1 MSIRRSLVLMIM
13 LVLAATLLAGD
24 DANNPHDL
32 KTLAAKQAWIS
43 LQRDLE
49 KLDAQYQ
56 RDRQARIR
64 KAIVDL
70 ETAKVMAA
78 QAVNADEIVRID
90 QVVNSLREQ
99 GPVGQADSE
108 IKPVF
113 LLKIQAVVDGVDE
126 LHIST
131 GGAQWVKGQNKWP
144 PKVQLNDIEW
154 NPKEQNR
161 LSNDGNNTYLS
172 KSADIGRVMVI
183 QRSGRGPV
191 EVISA
196 GNVVRIAL

>member
-13 LVLAATLLAGD
+13 LVLTATLLAGD

-78 QAVNADEIVRID
+78 QAANADEIVQINEAVNGLKKDAPIEPLPQRE
-90 QVVNSLREQ
+90 QVVRVLSGSVWSFRKNQQIKFNADGTITESSKGVQWTWYPMGDHRVVVQYPSGWIDLFVFDPQWRTYSIML
-99 GPVGQADSE
+99 VG
-108 IKPVF
+108 KPNEDPTG
-113 LLKIQAVVDGVDE
+113 LGETRIQ
-126 LHIST
+126 
-131 GGAQWVKGQNKWP
+131 
-144 PKVQLNDIEW
+144 PK
-154 NPKEQNR
+154 
-161 LSNDGNNTYLS
+161 
-172 KSADIGRVMVI
+172 
-183 QRSGRGPV
+183 
-191 EVISA
+191 
-196 GNVVRIAL
+196 